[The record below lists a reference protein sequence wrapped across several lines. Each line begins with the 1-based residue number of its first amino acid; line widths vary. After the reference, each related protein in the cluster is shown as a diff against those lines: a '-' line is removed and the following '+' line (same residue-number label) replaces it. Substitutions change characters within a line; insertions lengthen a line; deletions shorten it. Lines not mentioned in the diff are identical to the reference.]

1 MAYKIVNGNAQQ
13 GLLANYGAA
22 FGMRRTACYE
32 DVGLDPFICRH

>member
-22 FGMRRTACYE
+22 FGMRRTTCYE